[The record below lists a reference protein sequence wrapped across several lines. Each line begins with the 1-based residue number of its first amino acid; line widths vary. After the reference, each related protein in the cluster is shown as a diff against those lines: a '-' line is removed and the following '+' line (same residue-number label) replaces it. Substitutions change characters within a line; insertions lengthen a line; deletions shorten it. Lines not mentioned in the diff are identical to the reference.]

1 MVAVDVGVIL
11 VDVDV
16 DVVVVDELVSDE
28 WKTNNKSCD
37 LLLVFCLSLTSMSKK
52 TKKPH

>member
-16 DVVVVDELVSDE
+16 DVDVDVVDELVSDE

-37 LLLVFCLSLTSMSKK
+37 LLLVFCSQQH
-52 TKKPH
+52 PQPPQPQ

>member
-37 LLLVFCLSLTSMSKK
+37 LLLVFCSQQH
-52 TKKPH
+52 PQPPQPQ